1 MINKTNDIVAVI
13 PARSGSKGV
22 PDKNI
27 KPIQGEPLIA
37 YSVRAAL
44 KSKLV
49 DRVIVSTDSDQYAE
63 IAQAYGAEVPFRRP
77 KEISQDNSTDIEFF
91 NHIINWMQDNE
102 GAVPSYFV
110 HLRPT
115 TPLRD
120 PQVIDEA
127 IRVFVN
133 SDNSALRS
141 AHKMSESS
149 YKAFEINQNTLTRMC
164 NQGTNLDASNLGRQT
179 YPVTYDAN
187 GYVDVVRTSL
197 ITEQGLLHGDNVYGF
212 VTERTYEIDEISDI
226 AFVEYLLQ
234 QNRTIVNKLFSEDE

>member
-187 GYVDVVRTSL
+187 GYVDVVRTEM
-197 ITEQGLLHGDNVYGF
+197 IINEKKLHGDHVMAYL
-212 VTERTYEIDEISDI
+212 TERSYEVDEESDI
-226 AFVEYLLQ
+226 ELLEYVIQKNPKLVK
-234 QNRTIVNKLFSEDE
+234 RLFSND